1 MSRILLVCSLILTFC
16 ANASQPQ
23 VYRWKDENGNWV
35 FSDVP
40 RQGSEKV
47 SLNKPISIPTTDTSV
62 LTPKKENKALN
73 YEVKI
78 SSPSHQQ
85 TLRENTG
92 TVYVTG
98 QVTPVFSRGL
108 TVQLSLD
115 GKLVSDKQTNTTFAL
130 RNIDRG
136 EHQLIMYLY
145 DEHGA
150 RIATSTMSTFYLH
163 RANRINP

>member
-1 MSRILLVCSLILTFC
+1 MRRILLVSCLVLTFC
-16 ANASQPQ
+16 AMASQPK

-40 RQGSEKV
+40 RQGSERV
-47 SLNKPISIPTTDTSV
+47 NLNKPISIPTADTSV
-62 LTPKKENKALN
+62 LSTTKEKKAIA

-78 SSPSHQQ
+78 SSPGSEQ

-98 QVTPVFSRGL
+98 QVKPVFSKGL

-115 GKLVSDKQTNTTFAL
+115 GKIVSDRQTNTTFAL
-130 RNIDRG
+130 KNVDRG
-136 EHQLIMYLY
+136 EHKLIMYLF

-150 RIATSTMSTFYLH
+150 RIATSPASTFYLH